1 MAKKRLRDERPKA
14 IWGAIIPAVLSTAAS
29 IYGTSESAKQQKE
42 AIRRQQEQI
51 NAQNR
56 LTNLGNQA
64 TTLNNYFASIPED
77 DREYI
82 YALGGKAGRKGRKLK
97 ITDGGVGVPL
107 GDGMFLLEGGSHA
120 DVNESGQ
127 TGIGLK
133 VGNKPFEAEGGEIVR
148 RTPQG
153 AVVYS
158 DRLPID
164 NNGTTPVDLIM
175 AGENPDR
182 VQMIQDTV
190 KQMLGLGR
198 RRLRNAGS
206 SPVERT
212 KAAWG
217 DWFGGRVRLGGSF
230 NWPSAATRLTNLN
243 NRFTI
248 PNSYLSSLGS
258 YINKLYTPS
267 TPSYSAADIN
277 DLPEVLVPG
286 NRQYVNPSPI
296 TIKNTPIQVRPQSTP
311 TETNVSPLY
320 GMKNNPWGAEWG
332 LADWVGLGTNI
343 AGSLLANTHRNAHW
357 NSVMSAYDDF
367 EKSLQGYTPS
377 GFVAGPTRYDNTAK
391 LAATSRLADNSRR
404 NIFRNTAS
412 SSNTLN
418 RMQDVNTTEAEELNK
433 IFDENALRNFEA
445 RRDNATQF
453 NEYMRQEAANRN
465 QYNAQMAGIR
475 SELAMNKAAMMNANL
490 ESNVGM
496 INGIGQS
503 IGNFLQQGIDR
514 YEDRIARGL
523 ITATSQYGTPERIAS
538 MVPNYYDSKDI
549 RNMAADA
556 YSRYSMNPTKEN
568 KERYDF
574 WSRLA
579 NKPKGNRG
587 GFLKGLFGR
596 RKGLAS

>member
-107 GDGMFLLEGGSHA
+107 GDGMFFLEGGSHA

-212 KAAWG
+212 KAPLGGIFPYSPFNLTKEVTGNRWYTQRNL
-217 DWFGGRVRLGGSF
+217 FGNNNYRLGEALLRQTPGPDGSMLPLPDKAF
-230 NWPSAATRLTNLN
+230 DTVARLRNQ
-243 NRFTI
+243 
-248 PNSYLSSLGS
+248 PVS
-258 YINKLYTPS
+258 
-267 TPSYSAADIN
+267 
-277 DLPEVLVPG
+277 EVRAG
-286 NRQYVNPSPI
+286 NPAQ
-296 TIKNTPIQVRPQSTP
+296 TD
-311 TETNVSPLY
+311 TNVSPLY
-320 GMKNNPWGAEWG
+320 GMKNNPWRAEWG

-418 RMQDVNTTEAEELNK
+418 RMQDVNITEAEELNK

-465 QYNAQMAGIR
+465 QYNAKMAGIR